1 MSRVACRVALGKEST
16 YGIEVR
22 VASHVAVLTK
32 QLTSGG
38 TVVNSIIAK
47 GIIYNHR
54 FPLSPLR
61 DEFAILASVSKG
73 SSRPTRL
80 TPLCAYGHVFGV

>member
-1 MSRVACRVALGKEST
+1 MKNSWTCVHNRMSGVACRVALGKEST

-38 TVVNSIIAK
+38 
-47 GIIYNHR
+47 
-54 FPLSPLR
+54 
-61 DEFAILASVSKG
+61 
-73 SSRPTRL
+73 SR
-80 TPLCAYGHVFGV
+80 